1 MIPKLKTLET
11 SRLIIRPLSQTDNI
25 DDYLTWMKD
34 KSNIFIHSINPNYT
48 KVDIYNFIR
57 TKNSDP
63 NTLLLG
69 IFDKVTGKHIGNGKF
84 EPIKFDEKYAILGI
98 LIGDINFRGKGIVA
112 EFIHAC
118 FHEILI
124 PMNITKLVLSV
135 SKLNKNAIRAYTKAG
150 FVPPARPVLKLD
162 SMSLELELTS

>member
-34 KSNIFIHSINPNYT
+34 KSNIFILSISPNYT
-48 KVDIYNFIR
+48 KVDMYNFIR

-84 EPIKFDEKYAILGI
+84 EPINFNEKYAIFGI
-98 LIGDINFRGKGIVA
+98 LIGDINFRGKGIGP

-124 PMNITKLVLSV
+124 PINITKLVLGV
-135 SKLNKNAIRAYTKAG
+135 NKLNRNAIRAYKKAG
-150 FVPPARPVLKLD
+150 FVPSGRPVLKLD
-162 SMSLELELTS
+162 SKSLELELKS

>member
-11 SRLIIRPLSQTDNI
+11 SRLIIKPLSQTDNI
-25 DDYLTWMKD
+25 EDYLSWMKD

-48 KVDIYNFIR
+48 KADLYNFIAQ
-57 TKNSDP
+57 KNSDP
-63 NTLLLG
+63 NVLLLG
-69 IFDKVTGKHIGNGKF
+69 IFDKITGKHIGNGKF
-84 EPIKFDEKYAILGI
+84 EPIKFDEKFAIFGI
-98 LIGDINFRGKGIVA
+98 IIGDINFRGKGIVA

-124 PMNITKLVLSV
+124 PMNITRLVLSV
-135 SKLNKNAIRAYTKAG
+135 SRLNRNAIRAYTKAG
-150 FVPPARPVLKLD
+150 FAPPARPVLKLD

>member
-34 KSNIFIHSINPNYT
+34 KSNIFILSISPNYT
-48 KVDIYNFIR
+48 KVDMYNFIR

-84 EPIKFDEKYAILGI
+84 EPIKFDEKYAIFGI
-98 LIGDINFRGKGIVA
+98 LIGDINFRGKGISA

-135 SKLNKNAIRAYTKAG
+135 TRLNGNAIRAYTKAG
-150 FVPPARPVLKLD
+150 FAPPSRPVLKLD